1 MFHNISNRQD
11 TIYADEIHDN
21 KEIFIFFKNIFNPK
35 NLIIYIISFYI
46 SLLSIKGKMYPF
58 ALSILGASV
67 CTQVPIIGVL
77 VATSIGIICATE
89 VSAFVKF
96 IITFIIFLVF
106 NIVLKPKKTRIDRN
120 EKYKLTYRL
129 ITFNFI
135 IQFIGAHSLGFGD
148 KLLFA
153 AIHSSFVYIGYKICI
168 CGIAT
173 IQNINNKKIFADIEM
188 ISASLLISVVLFMI
202 NKAMIFN
209 INITNLIMFFM
220 LFYVAYKNGYI
231 CGGLAGFTIGLFGVI
246 YSRCNILYLM
256 NLTLTGVCG
265 GLFCEYNKLI
275 ALSVMIVA
283 NLIFSAILVGN
294 PMYFVNIAGIILL
307 YFMQLFIKSNYQI
320 DELIADIPLLEEK
333 FDTSLEEKQIP
344 KKSDNVVVL
353 NETEEEIEKHKA
365 ARNLF
370 IDKFYATFNKKES
383 NLLYEELNK
392 NREILIDTYEAITK
406 DELLDKEVF
415 IKILENNNYFILSED
430 KNIKSSINEI
440 IKVNN
445 QSIKKEKNSTGK

>member
-21 KEIFIFFKNIFNPK
+21 KEIFIFLKNIFNPK
-35 NLIIYIISFYI
+35 NLVIYIISFYI

-58 ALSILGASV
+58 ALSIVGAGI

-77 VATSIGIICATE
+77 VATSTGIICATE

-96 IITFIIFLVF
+96 IITLIIFLVF

-135 IQFIGAHSLGFGD
+135 IQFIGAHALGFGD
-148 KLLFA
+148 RLLFA

-168 CGIAT
+168 CGLAT
-173 IQNINNKKIFADIEM
+173 IQNINNKKIFANIEM

-202 NKAMIFN
+202 NKAMLFN
-209 INITNLIMFFM
+209 INI
-220 LFYVAYKNGYI
+220 NGYI
-231 CGGLAGFTIGLFGVI
+231 CGGLAGFTIGLFGII
-246 YSRCNILYLM
+246 YSKCNILYLI

-265 GLFCEYNKLI
+265 GLFSEYNKLL
-275 ALSVMIVA
+275 ALSVMIA
-283 NLIFSAILVGN
+283 SNLIFSTILVGN
-294 PMYFVNIAGIILL
+294 PIYFVNIAGIILL
-307 YFMQLFIKSNYQI
+307 YIMQLCVKSNYQI

-344 KKSDNVVVL
+344 PKSNDIKVIY
-353 NETEEEIEKHKA
+353 ETEEEIEKQKA
-365 ARNLF
+365 ARDSF
-370 IDKFYATFNKKES
+370 IDKFYATFNKKKN

-392 NREILIDTYEAITK
+392 NREILIDAYKAITN
-406 DELLDKEVF
+406 DELIDKEAF

-430 KNIKSSINEI
+430 KNIKSSINEVIKI
-440 IKVNN
+440 INKVNN
-445 QSIKKEKNSTGK
+445 QSIKKENNSTGK